1 MNHSGP
7 ELDTRDRLLFWGLLS
22 ALLMFGSLGPWLG
35 VRFSADEGGRQ
46 GHGWLVLL
54 AAVVGAVSLVV
65 WRQRR
70 IAGAA
75 ALLAGLVGLG
85 TTLHAATHLD
95 ALLPP
100 HQTLVLIHVKQGF
113 AQVGW
118 GLDLAIVGSLSL
130 AVCGLA
136 WLLVLTDSPERA
148 RMASSLLPAG

>member
-65 WRQRR
+65 
-70 IAGAA
+70 
-75 ALLAGLVGLG
+75 
-85 TTLHAATHLD
+85 
-95 ALLPP
+95 
-100 HQTLVLIHVKQGF
+100 QGF

-118 GLDLAIVGSLSL
+118 GLDFAIAGSLSL

-148 RMASSLLPAG
+148 RTASALPPAG